1 MVFLDFKMQ
10 FSFHQK
16 TNSVG
21 WGVKTYSE
29 IMREKQQ
36 KRLAEQQSAEQHLAE
51 QQPSDDTSEQP
62 RKPGKKFTPIVFDD
76 SEKNRTKNDND
87 IVKTATTKRKF
98 TPVVFDLSNKKEEE
112 PKKSTGVKRFKP
124 IVFDEPTSSDKTKTS
139 PSQQEQHEE
148 SALRS
153 MSKDNIGVSRTGS
166 PLVTPVIYAHECIVI
181 TTCDFCS

>member
-1 MVFLDFKMQ
+1 M
-10 FSFHQK
+10 
-16 TNSVG
+16 
-21 WGVKTYSE
+21 KTYSE

-36 KRLAEQQSAEQHLAE
+36 KRLAEQHSAEQHSAE
-51 QQPSDDTSEQP
+51 QQPADDTSEQP

-76 SEKNRTKNDND
+76 SEKNRMKNDND

-98 TPVVFDLSNKKEEE
+98 TPVVFDLSDKKEAE

-148 SALRS
+148 VELRRS
-153 MSKDNIGVSRTGS
+153 MSEDNTGMSRTGS
-166 PLVTPVIYAHECIVI
+166 SSLTPVIYGH
-181 TTCDFCS
+181 